1 MRALT
6 NETGTITDTLVFDA
20 FGNET
25 AKTGSTDN
33 SYGFQGEEQDSTGL
47 YYLRARYMDPSTG
60 TFTSMDTYGGSLSDP
75 MSLHK
80 YLFANANPIIYCD
93 PSGHMSSTFDE
104 TLAVVA
110 IISILA
116 VPLLYSVAMNN
127 SKSTSST
134 NSFVNSKYYRDI
146 YNLSD
151 IKTFNDARIGLLLI
165 AFTAISKN
173 LSDSISS
180 DVEWQSINNLS
191 SSGGILKPNNKRKK
205 DNYKKLDEDYI
216 RKKTDMEPHDIKK
229 EVLGEKSKDISKYDI
244 YVNKADNQLYL
255 IRKGGGAIKSTGY
268 YIT

>member
-1 MRALT
+1 M
-6 NETGTITDTLVFDA
+6 
-20 FGNET
+20 
-25 AKTGSTDN
+25 
-33 SYGFQGEEQDSTGL
+33 
-47 YYLRARYMDPSTG
+47 
-60 TFTSMDTYGGSLSDP
+60 
-75 MSLHK
+75 
-80 YLFANANPIIYCD
+80 FANANPIIYCD

-180 DVEWQSINNLS
+180 NVEWQSINNLS
-191 SSGGILKPNNKRKK
+191 SSGGILKPNDKRKK